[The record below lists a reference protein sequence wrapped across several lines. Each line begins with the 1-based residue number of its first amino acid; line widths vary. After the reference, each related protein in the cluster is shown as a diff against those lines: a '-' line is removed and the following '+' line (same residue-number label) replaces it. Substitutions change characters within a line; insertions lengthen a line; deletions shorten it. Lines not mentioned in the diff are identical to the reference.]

1 MDEQID
7 VEINE
12 QVANLDYIIVKG
24 ARENNLKDIDV
35 TIPRNKLVVITG
47 VSGSGKSSLAFSTIY
62 SEGQRRYL
70 ESLSAYARQFLN
82 LQNKPLVTS
91 ITGLSPAIAID
102 QKTRSKN
109 PRSTV
114 GTVTEINDY
123 LRLMYARIGMPYS
136 PVTGKIIK
144 SQTISEMLD
153 IIFDIPEN
161 SKIEILAPIAKK
173 KKGEFQKELE
183 QIKRQGF
190 EKVIIDNEIVN
201 LSNEIV
207 TLQKTVPH
215 NISVIIDNVKVTQ
228 TNYNRILDALE
239 ASLKMAEGI
248 TEVKIIEIP
257 KDSEHKAKNPDV
269 QEGKTIMLSQRYSC
283 PESGFQIPNIE
294 PRLFSF
300 NNPLG
305 ACDTCQ
311 GLGEISSFST
321 DLIVPNT
328 LLSINEGAIKLWDI
342 EHSQFVKQTLE
353 SLAKHYKFSL
363 DVPFG
368 ALSQSIKD
376 MLFYGSND
384 EVSFYYGDRIRQEVI
399 KQPFKGIIRDLTE
412 KLDKFSRTHL
422 EEIMQ
427 YQSVKPCNK
436 CIGYRLKKEVLCIK
450 VNSLHIGELLDMDIT
465 SAYSWVDNL
474 PNHLSEKENIIASQ
488 IIKEIKSRLSFLD
501 NVGLN
506 YLTLSRKAATLSG
519 GESQR
524 IRLASQ
530 IGSGLHGV
538 MYVLDEPSIGLHQ
551 RDNQRLINALLYLKK
566 LGNTVIV
573 VEHDADTIMAAD
585 YVIDIGPGA
594 GTDGGMVLAAGSP
607 KEIIENPK
615 SVTGEYLSGRKK
627 ITERPNK
634 TDFTHYLELN
644 GVVTNNL
651 KNVNIKIPI
660 ESLTLVT
667 GVSGSGKS
675 SLILDTL
682 YPAVQKKLDP
692 NNKLP
697 QGKFTSL
704 KGTEHFSRLIEID
717 QSPIGKT
724 PRSNP
729 ATYVGLFTLIRD
741 IFANLPQSK
750 VRGYKLGRFSFN
762 VKGGRCEACSG
773 DGLIKMEMHFLHDVY
788 VKCEICEGK
797 RYNRETLEIKYK
809 NKSISDVLN
818 LTVNES
824 LDFFKNVPHIFDKIK
839 VLHDVGLGYLRLGQS
854 ATTLSGGEAQRI
866 KLAKELSKRSFGKTL
881 YILDEPTTGLHFADI
896 DKMLKILY
904 ALVDLGNTVIV
915 IEHNLDVIKRADY
928 IIDVGIEGGNAGGNI
943 IAQGTIDQIIK
954 EENSITGKF
963 IQQAL

>member
-1 MDEQID
+1 MEDRIES
-7 VEINE
+7 
-12 QVANLDYIIVKG
+12 LDYIIVKG

-35 TIPRNKLVVITG
+35 SIPRNKLVVITG

-136 PVTGKIIK
+136 PATGKIIK

-153 IIFDIPEN
+153 IIFDIPEE

-190 EKVIIDNEIVN
+190 EKVIIDGEYLN
-201 LSNEIV
+201 LSDETV
-207 TLQKTVPH
+207 KLQKNIPH
-215 NISVIIDNVKVTQ
+215 NISVVIDNVKVSQ
-228 TNYNRILDALE
+228 ANYNRILDALE

-248 TEVKIIEIP
+248 TEVKIIEITKISKP
-257 KDSEHKAKNPDV
+257 KNPDV

-305 ACDTCQ
+305 ACESCQ
-311 GLGEISSFST
+311 GLGEIRSFSP

-342 EHSQFVKQTLE
+342 EHSQFVRQTLE

-363 DVPFG
+363 DIPFA

-376 MLFYGSND
+376 ILFYGSSD

-412 KLDKFSRTHL
+412 KLDKFSKTHL

-436 CIGYRLKKEVLCIK
+436 CAGYRLKKEVLCIK
-450 VNSLHIGELLDMDIT
+450 INSLHIGELLNMDIT
-465 SAYSWVDNL
+465 SAYKWIEDL
-474 PNHLSEKENIIASQ
+474 PNHISEKDNIIASQ

-594 GTDGGMVLAAGSP
+594 GSDGGMVLASGSP

-615 SVTGEYLSGRKK
+615 SVTGEYLSGTKK
-627 ITERPNK
+627 ITERTNK
-634 TDFTHYLELN
+634 TNFTNYLELG
-644 GVVTNNL
+644 GVTTNNL
-651 KNVNIKIPI
+651 KNVSIKIPI
-660 ESLTLVT
+660 ESLTLIT

-692 NNKLP
+692 SNKLY
-697 QGKFTSL
+697 QGKFTYL

-741 IFANLPQSK
+741 IFTNLPQSK
-750 VRGYKLGRFSFN
+750 MRGYKLGRFSFN

-824 LDFFKNVPHIFDKIK
+824 LDFFKNIAHIYDKIK
-839 VLHDVGLGYLRLGQS
+839 VLHEVGLGYLQLGQS

-904 ALVDLGNTVIV
+904 ALVDLGNTVVV
-915 IEHNLDVIKRADY
+915 IEHNLDVIKKADY
-928 IIDVGIEGGNAGGNI
+928 IIDVGLEGGNAGGEI
-943 IAQGTIDQIIK
+943 IAQGTIDDIIK
-954 EENSITGKF
+954 EEKSITGKF
-963 IQQAL
+963 LKQVMQDKSYY